1 MKINKQDTN
10 GVKALLAIGELG
22 YDNYP
27 SGGDVGR
34 VYVGN
39 GASNI
44 ALANKSEVDAKV
56 VANANITAGTATK
69 VTYDTKGLVTAGT
82 ALSAGDIPVLD
93 AGKITT
99 GTLPVV
105 IGGTGTTT
113 STGTGSVVLSSSPV
127 LVTPTIGVA
136 TGTSFNSITGLAS
149 VAPLAA
155 GTAAVGVS
163 TLTARQDHV
172 HPIQTTVSG
181 NAGTATTLATPR
193 LINGTGFNG
202 SADITVPV
210 NTTQK
215 SDAVSYNIPFV
226 SNITA
231 GNQNLYTDSVSSLTY
246 NPSTNTLATATF
258 TGALTGNANTATTLA
273 TARNITLSG
282 DVTGTAS
289 FNGSADALIT
299 ATVADNSHNH
309 IITNV
314 TGLQAALDAKV
325 DDSEKGSANGVATL
339 DANGKITLTQIPD
352 NVLGQLEYQGVWDF
366 TTLPTAT
373 QKGQYWIASV
383 SGNGYIVGD
392 WAVWNGVSFDKVD
405 NTDAVA
411 SVAGRTGNVVLT
423 KSDVQLSLVDNT
435 TDASKNV
442 LSATKLTTTRNIAL
456 TGDITGNVNF
466 DGSGN
471 VSIATAIALNSV
483 ALGTDTTG
491 DYVAGN
497 TAGTGIAITG
507 TAGEGWSPTI
517 SIDSTVATLT
527 GAQTLTNK
535 TLQDSTT
542 FIVDNI
548 DVTKKVQ
555 FDVAGVPT
563 ATTRTM
569 TVPNV
574 NGTLITS
581 GDTGTVTSTMILDG
595 TIVNADINAS
605 AGIVDTKLAT
615 ISTAGK
621 VANTAT
627 TATNLNTASAIVAR
641 DASGNFTAGNI
652 TAALTGNSSTAAALQ
667 TARTL
672 TIGSTGKTFDGAA
685 NVSWSVAEI
694 GAQPVDADLSAISA
708 LAGTSG
714 LLKKTAAD
722 TWILDTSAYV
732 TSSGVTSVNGTAPIV
747 SSGGNT
753 PAISITAAT
762 TSAAGSMSA
771 ADKTKLDG
779 IAAGAQ
785 VNVATD
791 LSLGTAT
798 ATTLPLNSSTGT
810 DVTLPA
816 VTTTTAGLMG
826 SADKVRLDGI
836 ATNANNYTLPTA
848 TSTAIGGVKVS
859 ATAQTVAGNA
869 VTATASRSYAVQ
881 LDASG
886 NALVNVPWVDTNT
899 VYTHPTSGVTAG
911 SYSKVTVDANGH
923 VTAGLIPTMEDIP
936 DATFKR
942 SVRAATTANI
952 TLSATQTID
961 GIVLAVGDRVLVK
974 DQTTSSQ
981 NGIYVVA
988 AGAWTRALDADTASK
1003 IASALVA
1010 VDSGTANGGKLF
1022 DNDFKTTDTLGTTAM
1037 LWAFNLDSG
1046 SLSSTT
1052 PLVAGTAAIG
1062 TGTTVARAD
1071 HVHPAQTTI
1080 TGNAGTATT
1089 LQTARTI
1096 SGVSFNGSANIEI
1109 EDRLGTAIASA
1120 ATTTIG
1126 TRGLGDYIHIT
1137 GVATITSLGT
1147 AAAAGIRRTL
1157 IFDGALTLTHNVTSL
1172 ICPGAANIVTVAGT
1186 VIEVVAETTANWR
1199 VVSVTHP
1206 SIGMAELG
1214 YLDGVTSAIQTQMNL
1229 KAPLAS
1235 PSLTGAP
1242 TAPTA
1247 VAGTNTT
1254 QLATTAFVQ
1263 ETVGNTAV
1271 VLTGNQTIDGIK
1283 TFSSSPIVPTPTT
1296 NTQAVNKDYA
1306 DLKVALASFTGTN
1319 VSLAGNGYQKL
1330 PSGLII
1336 QWGQVFVGDVSNV
1349 GGVNATLP
1357 ITFPNANLQT
1367 IACWLAND
1375 GTTGVNASLMVLN
1388 RYLNSVDFKFQEWD
1402 TQTTNLSISYFA
1414 IGY

>member
-1 MKINKQDTN
+1 MRINKQDTQ
-10 GVKALLAIGELG
+10 GTKPLLGKGELG
-22 YDNYP
+22 YDDYP
-27 SGGDVGR
+27 TGGDAGR
-34 VYVGN
+34 VYVGT
-39 GASNI
+39 GATNI
-44 ALANKSEVDAKV
+44 SLAKKSEVTV
-56 VANANITAGTATK
+56 VDSKADTHIGRVDNPHTVTK
-69 VTYDTKGLVTAGT
+69 AQVGL
-82 ALSAGDIPVLD
+82 
-93 AGKITT
+93 
-99 GTLPVV
+99 
-105 IGGTGTTT
+105 
-113 STGTGSVVLSSSPV
+113 GS
-127 LVTPTIGVA
+127 
-136 TGTSFNSITGLAS
+136 
-149 VAPLAA
+149 
-155 GTAAVGVS
+155 
-163 TLTARQDHV
+163 
-172 HPIQTTVSG
+172 
-181 NAGTATTLATPR
+181 
-193 LINGTGFNG
+193 
-202 SADITVPV
+202 
-210 NTTQK
+210 
-215 SDAVSYNIPFV
+215 
-226 SNITA
+226 
-231 GNQNLYTDSVSSLTY
+231 
-246 NPSTNTLATATF
+246 
-258 TGALTGNANTATTLA
+258 
-273 TARNITLSG
+273 
-282 DVTGTAS
+282 
-289 FNGSADALIT
+289 
-299 ATVADNSHNH
+299 
-309 IITNV
+309 
-314 TGLQAALDAKV
+314 
-325 DDSEKGSANGVATL
+325 
-339 DANGKITLTQIPD
+339 
-352 NVLGQLEYQGVWDF
+352 
-366 TTLPTAT
+366 
-373 QKGQYWIASV
+373 
-383 SGNGYIVGD
+383 
-392 WAVWNGVSFDKVD
+392 VD
-405 NTDAVA
+405 NTADSA
-411 SVAGRTGNVVLT
+411 
-423 KSDVQLSLVDNT
+423 
-435 TDASKNV
+435 KNV

-456 TGDITGNVNF
+456 TGDVTGSVNF

-471 VSIATAIALNSV
+471 VSIATTVSANSV

-491 DYVAGN
+491 NYVAGN
-497 TAGTGIAITG
+497 TAGTGITVSG

-517 SIDSTVATLT
+517 SITNVGTTGTYTKVTTNAQGQVTSGTTLSSSDIPSLDASKITTGIIDTARLPAYVDDVLEFDNLAGFPVTGETGKIYVALD
-527 GAQTLTNK
+527 TNK
-535 TLQDSTT
+535 TYRWS
-542 FIVDNI
+542 
-548 DVTKKVQ
+548 
-555 FDVAGVPT
+555 G
-563 ATTRTM
+563 
-569 TVPNV
+569 TVYV
-574 NGTLITS
+574 YITS
-581 GDTGTVTSTMILDG
+581 GAVDSVNGQTGIVNITNITGNAGAATKLETPRTINGVAFDGSANITVSDSTAVKLTGNQTIDGIKTFSSDIIG
-595 TIVNADINAS
+595 TI
-605 AGIVDTKLAT
+605 
-615 ISTAGK
+615 
-621 VANTAT
+621 
-627 TATNLNTASAIVAR
+627 
-641 DASGNFTAGNI
+641 
-652 TAALTGNSSTAAALQ
+652 TGNSSTASALQ

-672 TIGSTGKTFDGAA
+672 TIGSTGKTFDGTA

-694 GAQPVDADLSAISA
+694 GAQPVDADLTAISA

-714 LLKKTAAD
+714 LLKKTAAN
-722 TWILDTSAYV
+722 TWTLDTNTYV
-732 TSSGVTSVNGTAPIV
+732 TSSGVTSVTGTAPIV

-753 PAISITAAT
+753 PAISISAAT

-798 ATTLPLNSSTGT
+798 ATTLPLNSSTGA
-810 DVTLPA
+810 DVVLPA

-923 VTAGLIPTMEDIP
+923 VTAGLTPTMEDIP

-1010 VDSGTANGGKLF
+1010 VDSGTVNGGKLF

-1037 LWAFNLDSG
+1037 AWASNLDSG

-1109 EDRLGTAIASA
+1109 EDRLGTAIASS

-1137 GVATITSLGT
+1137 GAVTITSLGT

-1157 IFDGALTLTHNVTSL
+1157 IFDGALTLTHNATSL

-1199 VVSVTHP
+1199 VVSITHP
-1206 SIGMAELG
+1206 SLSMAEIG
-1214 YLDGVTSAIQTQMNL
+1214 YLDGVTSAIQTQLNA
-1229 KAPLAS
+1229 KAALAS
-1235 PSLTGAP
+1235 PTLTGTP

-1247 VAGTNTT
+1247 AVGTNTT
-1254 QLATTAFVQ
+1254 QVATTAFVNA
-1263 ETVGNTAV
+1263 EIANDAV
-1271 VLTGNQTIDGIK
+1271 PRVTSTDNAIVRFNGITGDVQDSGITIDDSGNIGSGTQSFNGYGGSGFKNYIINGNFDIWQRGLGPFTNFNYGADRWVSYNATAEMYSSITSTNGVQKRIAHFKNVTADTSFLAQAIELPFVGFGHPFSVGKKFTVSVRYSGAIK
-1283 TFSSSPIVPTPTT
+1283 IRPKLIFRDGVVGANPVNLDSTMITPIFKGGSVADHTVSWTFTVNNPAAITNNCLVLSLESETTASDIYIYQVQLEEGSVATPFEQRPYELELSLCQRYYELGKVLLFGAVDTVNTCVNCFYKVTKRVSPTLNVTCT
-1296 NTQAVNKDYA
+1296 NTIARLQSTVDNFRLYVIGQNSTTEVTEFA
-1306 DLKVALASFTGTN
+1306 ASAE
-1319 VSLAGNGYQKL
+1319 L
-1330 PSGLII
+1330 
-1336 QWGQVFVGDVSNV
+1336 
-1349 GGVNATLP
+1349 
-1357 ITFPNANLQT
+1357 
-1367 IACWLAND
+1367 
-1375 GTTGVNASLMVLN
+1375 
-1388 RYLNSVDFKFQEWD
+1388 
-1402 TQTTNLSISYFA
+1402 
-1414 IGY
+1414 

>member
-1 MKINKQDTN
+1 MRINKQDTQ
-10 GVKALLAIGELG
+10 GTKPLLGKGELG
-22 YDNYP
+22 YDDYTA
-27 SGGDVGR
+27 GGDTGR

-39 GASNI
+39 GSENI
-44 ALANKSEVDAKV
+44 PQAKKSEV
-56 VANANITAGTATK
+56 
-69 VTYDTKGLVTAGT
+69 VTVD
-82 ALSAGDIPVLD
+82 
-93 AGKITT
+93 GKIDTH
-99 GTLPVV
+99 
-105 IGGTGTTT
+105 IGRVDNPHT
-113 STGTGSVVLSSSPV
+113 
-127 LVTPTIGVA
+127 VTKAQV
-136 TGTSFNSITGLAS
+136 GL
-149 VAPLAA
+149 
-155 GTAAVGVS
+155 
-163 TLTARQDHV
+163 
-172 HPIQTTVSG
+172 G
-181 NAGTATTLATPR
+181 N
-193 LINGTGFNG
+193 
-202 SADITVPV
+202 
-210 NTTQK
+210 
-215 SDAVSYNIPFV
+215 
-226 SNITA
+226 
-231 GNQNLYTDSVSSLTY
+231 
-246 NPSTNTLATATF
+246 
-258 TGALTGNANTATTLA
+258 
-273 TARNITLSG
+273 
-282 DVTGTAS
+282 
-289 FNGSADALIT
+289 
-299 ATVADNSHNH
+299 
-309 IITNV
+309 
-314 TGLQAALDAKV
+314 
-325 DDSEKGSANGVATL
+325 
-339 DANGKITLTQIPD
+339 
-352 NVLGQLEYQGVWDF
+352 
-366 TTLPTAT
+366 
-373 QKGQYWIASV
+373 
-383 SGNGYIVGD
+383 
-392 WAVWNGVSFDKVD
+392 VD
-405 NTDAVA
+405 NTADSA
-411 SVAGRTGNVVLT
+411 
-423 KSDVQLSLVDNT
+423 
-435 TDASKNV
+435 KNV
-442 LSATKLTTTRNIAL
+442 LSATKWTTPRNIAL
-456 TGDITGNVNF
+456 TGDVTGNINI
-466 DGSGN
+466 DGSAN
-471 VSIATAIALNSV
+471 VSIATTIAANSV

-491 DYVAGN
+491 NYVAGN
-497 TAGTGIAITG
+497 TAGTGITVTG

-542 FIVDNI
+542 FIVDNT
-548 DVTKKVQ
+548 DATKKVQ
-555 FDVAGVPT
+555 FDVAGVTT

-574 NGTLITS
+574 NGTLVTT
-581 GDTGTVTSTMILDG
+581 GDTGSVTSTMILDG

-621 VANTAT
+621 VSNSAT

-652 TAALTGNSSTAAALQ
+652 TAALTGNSSTTTALQ

-672 TIGSTGKTFDGAA
+672 TIGSTGKTFDGTA

-694 GAQPVDADLSAISA
+694 GAQPVDADLTAISA

-714 LLKKTAAD
+714 LLKKTATD
-722 TWILDTSAYV
+722 TWTLDTNTYV
-732 TSSGVTSVNGTAPIV
+732 TSSGVTSVTGTAPIV

-753 PAISITAAT
+753 PAISISAAT

-771 ADKTKLDG
+771 VDKTKLDG

-826 SADKVRLDGI
+826 SADKVKLDGI

-859 ATAQTVAGNA
+859 ATTQTVAGNA

-923 VTAGLIPTMEDIP
+923 VTAGLTPTMEDIP

-952 TLSATQTID
+952 TLSAAQTID

-974 DQTTSSQ
+974 DQTTTSQ

-1022 DNDFKTTDTLGTTAM
+1022 DNDFKTTDTLDTTAM
-1037 LWAFNLDSG
+1037 QWAFNLDSG

-1052 PLVAGTAAIG
+1052 PLVAGTATIG

-1137 GVATITSLGT
+1137 GAVTITSLGT

-1157 IFDGALTLTHNVTSL
+1157 IFDGALTLTHNATSL

-1199 VVSVTHP
+1199 VVSITHP
-1206 SIGMAELG
+1206 SLSMAELG
-1214 YLDGVTSAIQTQMNL
+1214 YLDGVTSAIQTQLNA
-1229 KAPLAS
+1229 KAALAS
-1235 PSLTGAP
+1235 PALTGTP

-1247 VAGTNTT
+1247 AVGTNTT
-1254 QLATTAFVQ
+1254 QVATTAFVNAEIANDAVPRVASTDNAIVRFNGITGDVQ
-1263 ETVGNTAV
+1263 DSGITIDDSGNVGSGTQTFNGYGGSGFKNYIINGKKVVNQRGLTATDNSYNQDRWYKAGNNWFQGIEGDNNLISGKTYTLSWVGVATASYYVGNTTSATV
-1271 VLTGNQTIDGIK
+1271 NAQTF
-1283 TFSSSPIVPTPTT
+1283 TPIV
-1296 NTQAVNKDYA
+1296 NGG
-1306 DLKVALASFTGTN
+1306 SFTLTIGAGQNLWIKFVSDATGSTFNFVQLEEGSVATPFEQRPIGLELSLCQRYAWYSNESILGMINLLMDQARQVGTN
-1319 VSLAGNGYQKL
+1319 
-1330 PSGLII
+1330 
-1336 QWGQVFVGDVSNV
+1336 
-1349 GGVNATLP
+1349 
-1357 ITFPNANLQT
+1357 ITFPVTMRVIPTVSITSNIAINQYVSITKNQFSVLQT
-1367 IACWLAND
+1367 VAQGSAPYI
-1375 GTTGVNASLMVLN
+1375 TSVSASAEL
-1388 RYLNSVDFKFQEWD
+1388 
-1402 TQTTNLSISYFA
+1402 
-1414 IGY
+1414 